1 MKELG
6 NDEMDLKWLT
16 VPFGQLTFDSEGSDI
31 EDSLYFSRHPHVP
44 NNKSTVIGSSGV
56 TFGRGLDLG
65 QQTTT
70 YLEGLLQEMEKH
82 SQPLSVSL
90 KGWLPG
96 GVGKQGVEA
105 LTYCNV

>member
-44 NNKSTVIGSSGV
+44 NNKGTVIGRSGV

-90 KGWLPG
+90 KGWLTG

>member
-31 EDSLYFSRHPHVP
+31 EDSLYFSRRPHVP
-44 NNKSTVIGSSGV
+44 NNKSTVIGRSGV

-70 YLEGLLQEMEKH
+70 YLEFLSQEMEKH
-82 SQPLSVSL
+82 SQPLSASL
-90 KGWLPG
+90 KILLPR
-96 GVGKQGVEA
+96 GVE
-105 LTYCNV
+105 TRY